1 MKIVELVVVQIMGSM
16 EDDKKISTLTFMK
29 IILWNDIMSTWIG
42 CSYVCMTFLY
52 Y

>member
-1 MKIVELVVVQIMGSM
+1 MKIAELVVVQTMGSM

-29 IILWNDIMSTWIG
+29 MKLWNDFMSIWNG
-42 CSYVCMTFLY
+42 GSYVCITFLY